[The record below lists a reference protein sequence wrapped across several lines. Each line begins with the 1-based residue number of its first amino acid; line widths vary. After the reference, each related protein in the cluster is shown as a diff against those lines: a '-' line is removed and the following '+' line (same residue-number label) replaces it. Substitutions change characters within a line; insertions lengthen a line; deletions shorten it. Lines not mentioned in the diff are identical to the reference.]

1 MAGRPRKAL
10 FPNPFYVV
18 LLVASVVFTVTVL
31 AYLVSPYA
39 AERPDAGVGSRA
51 LVKWLDRR
59 GPLAL
64 EVEFLVMFVAG
75 LLAMVTDRWFT
86 SQHLDAG

>member
-1 MAGRPRKAL
+1 MAGRSRKAL

-39 AERPDAGVGSRA
+39 AERPNAGVGSRA
-51 LVKWLDRR
+51 LVAWLDRR

-64 EVEFLVMFVAG
+64 GVELLVMLVAG
-75 LLAMVTDRWFT
+75 VLAMVTDRWFRPR
-86 SQHLDAG
+86 HLDAG